1 MNMQYDSKI
10 VKRFFDT
17 HIGGYVGLFVGY
29 TVAQFPELLNWAMKK
44 GKGAANFIF
53 GNSI

>member
-1 MNMQYDSKI
+1 MQENSKVGKHFLDI
-10 VKRFFDT
+10 

-53 GNSI
+53 GKNI